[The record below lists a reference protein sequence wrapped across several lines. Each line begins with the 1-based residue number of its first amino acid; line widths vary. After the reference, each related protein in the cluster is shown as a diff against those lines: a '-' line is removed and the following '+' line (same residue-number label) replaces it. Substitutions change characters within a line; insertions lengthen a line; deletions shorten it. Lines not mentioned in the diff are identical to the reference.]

1 MKTILIF
8 TALTLLTACGKEAPK
23 ADMQAILTSGIWGYA
38 GGFSYKF
45 RSDGT
50 YGEGLVPA
58 GDDYSNY
65 GHYKYTLSGDSLV
78 LLSRGAAS
86 PDSQCNVTDVRIN
99 CGGIDIPHIK

>member
-1 MKTILIF
+1 MKTLLFILVFVGI
-8 TALTLLTACGKEAPK
+8 LGCGKEAPK
-23 ADMQAILTSGIWGYA
+23 ADMQGILTSGIWGFA

-86 PDSQCNVTDVRIN
+86 PDSQCNVTDARIN